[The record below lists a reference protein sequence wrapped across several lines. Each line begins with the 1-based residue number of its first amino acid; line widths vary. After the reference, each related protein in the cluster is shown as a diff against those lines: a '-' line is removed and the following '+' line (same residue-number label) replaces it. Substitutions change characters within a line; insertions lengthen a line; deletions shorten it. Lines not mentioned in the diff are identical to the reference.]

1 MTFLIFDMDGVLV
14 DTSTG
19 HARAY
24 QDLWERCGV
33 AGPPYSSIAGRPTR
47 EVVEQ
52 FTRELTPTPADIEEW
67 VAFKQQR
74 ARLRFQAGT
83 LAFDDV
89 VPCLKAIDRAGIAM
103 GVATGAS
110 RETAELLLARAGI
123 TGFFRFLLTA
133 EDVRRGKPEPEV
145 YQRAGQRALEISGAK
160 AGETVVIEDS
170 DSGLRAA
177 AAAGTK
183 VACVRSGLRISSPG
197 FLGSFHGLV
206 DFACMLG
213 VTVE

>member
-33 AGPPYSSIAGRPTR
+33 AGPPYSRIAGRPTR

-52 FTRELTPTPADIEEW
+52 FTRELSPTPADIEEW

-74 ARLRFQAGT
+74 ARLQFQAGT

-110 RETAELLLARAGI
+110 RETADVLLDRAGI
-123 TGFFRFLLTA
+123 TGFFQFLLTA

>member
-14 DTSTG
+14 DTSAG

-24 QDLWERCGV
+24 HELWERCGV
-33 AGPPYSSIAGRPTR
+33 AGPPYSQIAGRPTR

-52 FTRELTPTPADIEEW
+52 FTRELVPTPAAIEEW
-67 VAFKQQR
+67 AAFKQQR
-74 ARLRFQAGT
+74 ARLQFQAGT

-89 VPCLKAIDRAGIAM
+89 VPCLNAIHRAGIAM

-110 RETAELLLARAGI
+110 RETAELLLDRAGI
-123 TGFFRFLLTA
+123 TGFFQFLLTS

-145 YQRAGQRALEISGAK
+145 YQQAGQLALKISGAN
-160 AGETVVIEDS
+160 ADQTVVVEDS

-177 AAAGTK
+177 AAAGAK